1 MIVLSRNDRRRPV
14 CDERHCV
21 ERAKDKPLTPVLPAA
36 ERITERDW
44 SLREAYGRLMPKLS
58 CEHIYKLRAQRAS
71 ISACRLQRTS
81 GRCLG

>member
-1 MIVLSRNDRRRPV
+1 
-14 CDERHCV
+14 
-21 ERAKDKPLTPVLPAA
+21 
-36 ERITERDW
+36 
-44 SLREAYGRLMPKLS
+44 MPKLS